1 MNQLLF
7 ALPWWDC
14 LRWLIQL
21 RQPGW
26 YHYLQHLNREISI
39 PGAAQGIQG
48 RIWRMG
54 FTVLPTP
61 YPAWVAAHRSMSYKV
76 LSGLYKPLALPI
88 ALLCLSRGNL
98 FLRWVDSG
106 PMTTRGETTHTRDA
120 DEAPTKQWKV
130 CVCVGMGFW
139 RLGSCSPCWLAHL
152 FSQGWAM
159 PLWSAFSVF
168 CTDRCLMLRWKLWK
182 AKFLH
187 TCKTAPGQWWANL
200 SQFWLHFSNMHNC
213 GCSCQI

>member
-1 MNQLLF
+1 MIQLLSVV
-7 ALPWWDC
+7 PWWDC
-14 LRWLIQL
+14 LRWLTQL
-21 RQPGW
+21 HQPGW
-26 YHYLQHLNREISI
+26 YHHLQHLNWEISI
-39 PGAAQGIQG
+39 PGSAQGVQG
-48 RIWRMG
+48 RTWRMG

-61 YPAWVAAHRSMSYKV
+61 YPAQAAAHRSISCKV
-76 LSGLYKPLALPI
+76 LRGLCEPLALPI
-88 ALLCLSRGNL
+88 SLLCLSRGHL
-98 FLRWVDSG
+98 LLPWVHTG
-106 PMTTRGETTHTRDA
+106 PMTTGGETSHTHNA

-139 RLGSCSPCWLAHL
+139 RLGFCSPCRLAHL

-168 CTDRCLMLRWKLWK
+168 CTDRCLVLRQRLWK

-187 TCKTAPGQWWANL
+187 TCKAVPGQSWASL
-200 SQFWLHFSNMHNC
+200 SQFWLCFSDTHNC